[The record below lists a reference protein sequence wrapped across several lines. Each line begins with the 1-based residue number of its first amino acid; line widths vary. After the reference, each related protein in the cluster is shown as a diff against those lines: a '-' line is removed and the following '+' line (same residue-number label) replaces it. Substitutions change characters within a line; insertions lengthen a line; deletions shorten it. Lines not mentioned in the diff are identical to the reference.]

1 MNALV
6 KPLTGL
12 LGLVL
17 TLLGIAGFFTDGMLL
32 MFEVNATQ
40 SIVYLATGLI
50 GLFAFNSSQLY
61 SRWFL
66 ILFGFLYGVMAVLG
80 LATGEVLDFFTVNM
94 ANNYLHLGISAA
106 CLLVGL
112 GSRK

>member
-17 TLLGIAGFFTDGMLL
+17 TLLGIAGFFSDGMLL
-32 MFEVNATQ
+32 MFEANTTQ
-40 SIVYLATGLI
+40 SIVHLATGLI

-66 ILFGFLYGVMAVLG
+66 ILFGLLYGIMAVLG
-80 LATGEVLDFFTVNM
+80 FATGAVLDFFTVNM
-94 ANNYLHLGISAA
+94 ANNYLHLGISVA
-106 CLLVGL
+106 CLFVGL

>member
-12 LGLVL
+12 LGLAL
-17 TLLGIAGFFTDGMLL
+17 TLMGIAGFFTDGMLL
-32 MFEVNATQ
+32 MFEVSTAQ
-40 SIVYLATGLI
+40 SIAHLASGLI

-66 ILFGFLYGVMAVLG
+66 ILFGLLFGIMAILG
-80 LATGEVLDFFTVNM
+80 FATGAVLDFFTVNA
-94 ANNYLHLGISAA
+94 ANNYLHLGISVAS
-106 CLLVGL
+106 LLVGL